1 MATGLENV
9 VTGVA
14 MLIGYGLAMG
24 AGVAL
29 GFATYSITKKG
40 GDAIIGGVRKRV

>member
-1 MATGLENV
+1 MASGMENL

-14 MLIGYGLAMG
+14 LLIGYGLAMG

-29 GFATYSITKKG
+29 GFATYSITVKG
-40 GDAIIGGVRKRV
+40 GDVIIGGIRKKV